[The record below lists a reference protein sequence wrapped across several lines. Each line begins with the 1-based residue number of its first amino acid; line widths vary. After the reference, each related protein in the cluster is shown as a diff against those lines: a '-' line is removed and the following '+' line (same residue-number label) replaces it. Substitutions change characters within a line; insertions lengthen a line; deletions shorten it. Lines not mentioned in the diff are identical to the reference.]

1 MRYAG
6 LDAERAINGRANYE
20 GAIRRELE
28 LTTLAA
34 RADNTL
40 VDAFGLLWSQPFPRF
55 SIPAP
60 APRASLNSKF
70 PRGPS
75 CNLFLEESCN
85 FRSFAIFMSLDFAG
99 GHLLGLEMSLRPLE
113 DCLSSH

>member
-1 MRYAG
+1 MG
-6 LDAERAINGRANYE
+6 EI
-20 GAIRRELE
+20 E

-70 PRGPS
+70 PRGAS
-75 CNLFLEESCN
+75 CNLFLP
-85 FRSFAIFMSLDFAG
+85 RIL
-99 GHLLGLEMSLRPLE
+99 
-113 DCLSSH
+113 